1 MNTQAGV
8 SGGTH
13 EGWMQSSTC
22 RAVDEAGRA
31 AGRAYGLAESMA
43 RTWAVLLERQAKQR
57 FGSPDATQR
66 ATLDGLAQA
75 FACDRLE
82 ELAEG
87 LVTDENWDAWL
98 AGVTV
103 PPPAPGLPPYTK
115 NLEIDFERS
124 GPSIDTHFRA
134 TMQDGGKALIH
145 LRMQKWYQPN
155 LDRHLYEESC
165 KLERKF
171 GSMPMVCVF
180 LLWPPAD
187 GPGVTGRYEERDS
200 AGSVKRVFSYQ
211 IKRAWEMELEDVTHS
226 AGTMLLAPLTRG
238 SKQRMPEIVRRI
250 KKGLQQLKPDAKTR
264 DAVWDAVYWSMGLI
278 CDLDECHHALGDMLP
293 VIQQS
298 HYYLSAKG
306 QAFLDEYSAAQRDGP
321 RTAARALVLRQ
332 ASRRFG
338 AAPGAAEELLAS
350 ATLERLEW
358 LAQHVLT
365 AADWPS
371 LLASASTV
379 GNERGRRHQQA

>member
-1 MNTQAGV
+1 MNTPASV

-43 RTWAVLLERQAKQR
+43 RTWAVLLQRQARQR
-57 FGSPDATQR
+57 FGNPDATQR

-87 LVTDENWDAWL
+87 LVTAASWNAWL

-103 PPPAPGLPPYTK
+103 PPPAAGLPPYTK

-134 TMQDGGKALIH
+134 AMKGGGRALIH

-171 GSMPMVCVF
+171 GSMPMVAVF

-187 GPGVTGRYEERDS
+187 GPDVTGRYEERDS
-200 AGSVKRVFSYQ
+200 AGNVKRVFTYQ
-211 IKRAWEMELEDVTHS
+211 IKRAWEMELEEVTHS
-226 AGTMLLAPLTRG
+226 VGTMMLAPLTRG
-238 SKQRMPEIVRRI
+238 SKQRMPEIVRRV
-250 KKGLQQLKPDAKTR
+250 KKALQRHKADAKTR
-264 DAVWDAVYWSMGLI
+264 DALWDAVYWSMGLI

-298 HYYLSAKG
+298 HYYQSAKG

-321 RTAARALVLRQ
+321 TMAARALVLRQ
-332 ASRRFG
+332 ATRRFG
-338 AAPGAAEELLAS
+338 AAPGAAQELLAS
-350 ATLERLEW
+350 ATLERLKG
-358 LAQHVLT
+358 LTQHALT

-371 LLASASTV
+371 LLASAPTV
-379 GNERGRRHQQA
+379 GSEPGHGHQQA